1 MSSFS
6 VSSSSA
12 SRIRPVPV
20 TIAVVLS
27 VLVILS
33 NFASPALP
41 SGSGDNKVPTFVIV
55 VGVVLALIGI
65 VAVVGL
71 WQLRKWG
78 VILTVVVSAVNL
90 LLSAPGI
97 LAGPNAWIKVF
108 SAVFVLV
115 SAAIIVLVLLPDS
128 RRTYA

>member
-1 MSSFS
+1 MSSLS
-6 VSSSSA
+6 VPSSSA

-20 TIAVVLS
+20 TVAVVLS
-27 VLVILS
+27 ALVILT

-65 VAVVGL
+65 VAAIAL

-78 VILTVVVSAVNL
+78 MILTVVVSAVNL

-97 LAGPNAWIKVF
+97 VAGPYAWIKVL
-108 SAVFVLV
+108 SAVFVLA

-128 RRTYA
+128 RRAYV